1 MTAGSRCMTWRA
13 PRRGA
18 AGAIT
23 VLGII
28 AAGLLPV
35 SCGRDVPAE
44 GSLSGTITVT
54 GSSTI
59 APLMAELGARF
70 EQIHPGVRVNVETG
84 GSARGIIDARSGQAH
99 IGMVSRALRPDE
111 RDLTAH
117 LLAHDGVAVIVHS
130 ETRVGQ
136 IDREDLV
143 RIFTGRITNWRDV
156 GGPDRAITVVTK
168 AEGRSTLEVFNGYL
182 GITAQDVKASIVIG
196 DNQQGIKSVAAMPA
210 AIGYVSIGS
219 AESAVAE
226 GVAIRLLPLS
236 GVPASSADIA
246 DGSFPLSRELNLVT
260 GPSPEARVQ
269 AFISYCRSADA
280 RPLIE
285 DAAFVPVDDR

>member
-1 MTAGSRCMTWRA
+1 MTARSRCMPGRA
-13 PRRGA
+13 RRRGA
-18 AGAIT
+18 ARILAGLGA
-23 VLGII
+23 V
-28 AAGLLPV
+28 AAGLLTAA
-35 SCGRDVPAE
+35 CGRDVPAA
-44 GSLSGTITVT
+44 GAISGTITVT

-59 APLMAELGARF
+59 APLMVGLGARF
-70 EQIHPGVRVNVETG
+70 EQFHPGVRVNVETG
-84 GSARGIIDARSGQAH
+84 GSARGIIDVRSGLAH
-99 IGMVSRALRPDE
+99 IGMVSRALRPEE

-117 LLAHDGVAVIVHS
+117 LLARDGVAVIVHA

-136 IDREDLV
+136 IDREDLAG
-143 RIFTGRITNWRDV
+143 IFTGRITNWRDV
-156 GGPDRAITVVTK
+156 GGPDHAITVVTK

-182 GITAQDVKASIVIG
+182 GIAAQDVKASVVIG
-196 DNQQGIKSVAAMPA
+196 DNQQGIKSVASMPA

-226 GVAIRLLPLS
+226 GVAIRLLPLN
-236 GVPASSADIA
+236 GVPASSARVA

-260 GPSPEARVQ
+260 GPAADPRVQ